1 MRLTVLMILV
11 ASTIVAGCSRSD
23 PERRGLFGKK
33 RDRAVA
39 SDTQTNPLIPR
50 NQSFFDALRTKNQ
63 AYTGTPVDQIVS
75 VKTERNPGGMLVTVT
90 GLPVRDG
97 AFDVRLVNDNH
108 DEPVNGVL
116 TYTLSAVQP
125 EDTPQGPQYLR
136 EVTAGVFIADRQLAK
151 TRTVQIV
158 AARNRQDLRH

>member
-33 RDRAVA
+33 RDRAEANA
-39 SDTQTNPLIPR
+39 STNPLIPKS
-50 NQSFFDALRTKNQ
+50 QSFIDSLRMKDQ
-63 AYTGTPVDQIVS
+63 AYTGTPIDQVVS
-75 VKTERNPGGMLVTVT
+75 VRTERTTGGMLVTVV
-90 GLPVRDG
+90 GLPARNG

-108 DEPVNGVL
+108 DEPENGIL
-116 TYTLSAVQP
+116 TYALRAIQP

-136 EVTAGVFIADRQLAK
+136 EVTTGVFIPDRKLAK
-151 TRTVQIV
+151 TRSVQIV
-158 AARNRQDLRH
+158 AARNQHNLRN